1 MKTSIF
7 SLCFLLP
14 SCLMACSKG
23 DTVEAAPAVCAV
35 VVHMAADNDLWAD
48 ALAGVEK
55 KQAGF
60 SERGLLV
67 ENEEQLTP
75 AAQDEAS
82 KPPNTQATRQG
93 EASEVQPRGSA
104 LPP

>member
-14 SCLMACSKG
+14 ICLTACSKG
-23 DTVEAAPAVCAV
+23 DTVEAAPAVRAV

-55 KQAGF
+55 MQAGF

-67 ENEEQLTP
+67 ETEEPLTP
-75 AAQDEAS
+75 AAQDETS
-82 KPPNTQATRQG
+82 KPTTTQPTRQG
-93 EASEVQPRGSA
+93 EAPEVQPRGSA